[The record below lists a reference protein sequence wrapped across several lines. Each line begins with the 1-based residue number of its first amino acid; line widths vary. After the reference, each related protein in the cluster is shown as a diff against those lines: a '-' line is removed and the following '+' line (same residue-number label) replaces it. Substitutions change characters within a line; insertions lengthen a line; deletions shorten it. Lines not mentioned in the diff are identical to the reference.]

1 MSGRRL
7 LKAAEAIREVVS
19 MAILTELRDPRVK
32 HVTVVGVEVTPDM
45 REAKVLI
52 SIMGNE
58 SQQRTTLNGLDN
70 ARGFLQTRI
79 AERIDTRYTPRL
91 SFVVDDDQIARER
104 NESEASKTAES
115 VADGDESSPSDS
127 ESPNLDSPNASSA
140 IDPAYDE
147 TNPSSDRSDQ

>member
-58 SQQRTTLNGLDN
+58 SQQRTTLTGLDN

-79 AERIDTRYTPRL
+79 AERIDTRYTPKL
-91 SFVVDDDQIARER
+91 SFVVDDGVKKSVVVQQILDQIARER
-104 NESEASKTAES
+104 KESEAVQPTDAPS
-115 VADGDESSPSDS
+115 DPNDSSPIDS
-127 ESPNLDSPNASSA
+127 DSPN
-140 IDPAYDE
+140 D
-147 TNPSSDRSDQ
+147 

>member
-58 SQQRTTLNGLDN
+58 SQQRTTLTGLHN
-70 ARGFLQTRI
+70 AKGFLQTRI
-79 AERIDTRYTPRL
+79 AERIDTRYTPKL
-91 SFVVDDDQIARER
+91 SFVVDDGVKKSVVVQQILDQIARER
-104 NESEASKTAES
+104 KESEAAKP
-115 VADGDESSPSDS
+115 ADATPDTPDTK
-127 ESPNLDSPNASSA
+127 DSSA
-140 IDPAYDE
+140 ID
-147 TNPSSDRSDQ
+147 SDSPRD

>member
-19 MAILTELRDPRVK
+19 MSILTELRDPRVK

-45 REAKVLI
+45 REAKVFV

-58 SQQRTTLNGLDN
+58 SQQRTTLNGLMN

-79 AERIDTRYTPRL
+79 AERIDTRYTPKL
-91 SFVVDDDQIARER
+91 SFVMDDGVKKSVVVQQILEQIARER
-104 NESEASKTAES
+104 TGN
-115 VADGDESSPSDS
+115 
-127 ESPNLDSPNASSA
+127 DSPNPNA
-140 IDPAYDE
+140 PAEDTLE
-147 TNPSSDRSDQ
+147 KPRSPDLSNEEVDSN

>member
-58 SQQRTTLNGLDN
+58 SQQRTTLTGLEN

-79 AERIDTRYTPRL
+79 AERIDTRYTPKL
-91 SFVVDDDQIARER
+91 SFVVDDGVKKSVVVQQILDQIARER
-104 NESEASKTAES
+104 KESEAPKPTDVTS
-115 VADGDESSPSDS
+115 DPNDSSPIDSDS
-127 ESPNLDSPNASSA
+127 PLA
-140 IDPAYDE
+140 
-147 TNPSSDRSDQ
+147 